1 MKKKTKHTLINIGSG
16 KDMRIIDYAKKIIKN
31 FNLNFKITKNKKMP
45 DGIKRKLLNIS
56 IAKSYGWKPKYS
68 LKQGIDITIK
78 DYLNS
83 LRK

>member
-1 MKKKTKHTLINIGSG
+1 
-16 KDMRIIDYAKKIIKN
+16 
-31 FNLNFKITKNKKMP
+31 MP

-56 IAKSYGWKPKYS
+56 IAKSYGWKPNYS